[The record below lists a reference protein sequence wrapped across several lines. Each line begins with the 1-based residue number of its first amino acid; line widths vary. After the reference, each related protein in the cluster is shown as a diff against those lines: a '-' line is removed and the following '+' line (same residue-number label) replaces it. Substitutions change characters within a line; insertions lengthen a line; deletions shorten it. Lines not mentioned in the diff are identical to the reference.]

1 MAKPGIQIG
10 TRRIGPGEP
19 PYVIAEMSA
28 NHGQDFQQAVQ
39 IVEAAA
45 AAGADAV
52 KLQTYTPDTLTLDC
66 DRPLFRIAGT
76 LWNGR
81 TLYDLYREAQ
91 TPWPWQPRL
100 QAVARDLGLDF
111 FSTPF
116 DPTAVEFLESMQV
129 PAYKIASFEL
139 MDLPLLRCVAATGK
153 PIFLSTGMASWG
165 EIDEAV
171 QTIRAAGNRQLA
183 LLKCTSA
190 YPARP
195 ADMNLRTIPR
205 LAADFGVPVGLSDHS
220 LEPAVPVAAVALGAC
235 IIEKHLTLSR
245 RLPGPD
251 REFSLEPAEFRQ
263 MVQSVQAAYESL
275 GVVQVAPA
283 REEEASRRL
292 RRSLFVVCDMRAGER
307 FTAENVR
314 SLRPAAGLPPRYFDR
329 VIGQTAR
336 IDLPRGTPLQWEHVG

>member
-1 MAKPGIQIG
+1 MAGAGIQIG
-10 TRRIGPGEP
+10 ARRIGPGEP

-66 DRPLFRIAGT
+66 DRPPFRIAGT

-91 TPWPWQPRL
+91 TPWAWQPRL

-116 DPTAVEFLESMQV
+116 DPTAVEFLQSMQV

-139 MDLPLLRCVAATGK
+139 IDLPLLRCVAATGK
-153 PIFLSTGMASWG
+153 PILLSTGMAGWG

-171 QTIRAAGNRQLA
+171 QAIRATGNGQLA

-190 YPARP
+190 YPSRP
-195 ADMNLRTIPR
+195 AEMNLRTIPR

-245 RLPGPD
+245 NLPGPD

-263 MVQSVQAAYESL
+263 MVQSVRAAYESL

-283 REEEASRRL
+283 MEEEASRRL
-292 RRSLFVVCDMRAGER
+292 RRSLFVVRDMRAGER
-307 FTAENVR
+307 FTADNVR

-336 IDLPRGTPLQWEHVG
+336 IDLPRGTPLQWKHIG